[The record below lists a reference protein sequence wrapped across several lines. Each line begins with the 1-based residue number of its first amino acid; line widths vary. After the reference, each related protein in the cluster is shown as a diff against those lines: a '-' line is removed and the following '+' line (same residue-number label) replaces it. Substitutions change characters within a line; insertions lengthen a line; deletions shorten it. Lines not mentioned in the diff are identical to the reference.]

1 MSIRERIQ
9 SQQMASLRMRAL
21 TRLTPEGVLPRSGT
35 SASAALGVLHDLA
48 SSPATAV
55 DALTLLHE
63 LQVHQVELEL
73 QDEELRASRAELEKS
88 LSRQFQL
95 YDYAPVGC
103 YTVDR
108 SSTVLEL
115 NLTGAR
121 LLGYERELVLGQ
133 PLASFL
139 APRSARELHALL
151 AWAGGS
157 GQHEVG
163 CSLELLAP
171 TGKPHMVQAAANGDP
186 SGTGFLVAFIDL
198 GERDDGA
205 AASQ

>member
-1 MSIRERIQ
+1 MSIEESIQ
-9 SQQMASLRMRAL
+9 QQHKASLRLRAL
-21 TRLTPEGVLPRSGT
+21 TRLAPGAAALPHAGAT
-35 SASAALGVLHDLA
+35 ASAALGVLHELA
-48 SSPATAV
+48 SSPETAV

-63 LQVHQVELEL
+63 LQVNQVELEL
-73 QDEELRASRAELEKS
+73 QDEELRVSRAELEKS

-108 SSTVLEL
+108 SSTVYEL

-121 LLGYERELVLGQ
+121 LLGYERELIQGQ

-139 APRSARELHALL
+139 TPRSARELHALL

-163 CSLELLAP
+163 CSLELLGTA
-171 TGKPHMVQAAANGDP
+171 GKPRMVQAAANADP

-198 GERDDGA
+198 GERDVGA
-205 AASQ
+205 AS